1 VIKNTIVWGN
11 TPSTPGIYNYISTP
25 TVTYSCIQGG
35 FTGTG
40 NISTDPLFFN
50 AGGGDFHLKS
60 QAGRWTSGGWV
71 TDGVTSLAID
81 AGDQAD
87 VYANEPED
95 NDDRI
100 NMGAYGNTSQASK
113 SFAEAAPGAEAPIA
127 DEESE
132 ELVAP
137 ALVEEEVP
145 ENF

>member
-40 NISTDPLFFN
+40 NISSDPLFFN
-50 AGGGDFHLKS
+50 AAGGDLHLKS
-60 QAGRWTSGGWV
+60 QGGRWTSGGWV

-113 SFAEAAPGAEAPIA
+113 SFAEAAPGGE
-127 DEESE
+127 EESE

-137 ALVEEEVP
+137 QLVEP
-145 ENF
+145 EPVEQF